1 MAIFKGSRY
10 EYSVVDFFSTEVDGV
25 DKPVVFYEFSSLGYV
40 KYWQHQYMEGERLDQ
55 IAYKYYQRPQYWW
68 IIPEYN
74 PEIVDINNIAP
85 GTILRI
91 PNV

>member
-1 MAIFKGSRY
+1 MAIYKGSRY
-10 EYSVVDFFSTEVDGV
+10 EYSTVDYFSTSLEKDDNV
-25 DKPVVFYEFSSLGYV
+25 VVFYEFSQLGLV
-40 KYWQHQYMEGERLDQ
+40 EYWEHTYIQGERLDQ
-55 IAYKYYQRPQYWW
+55 IAYKYYKRPGYWW

-74 PEIVDINNIAP
+74 PSITNLNEITP